1 MTAYA
6 WSMHGGEKTR
16 TKRHSTASD
25 KYARSHLVF
34 PVLCSLA
41 VLGYSSPAPVH
52 NHPGIGFIDSTRQ
65 PRVSELPNTSEGMDL
80 ELEELTLSNSIHVVC
95 NVRCVE

>member
-1 MTAYA
+1 MDNRVETLGEFFLQQCQVYIGFFFVTAYA

-25 KYARSHLVF
+25 NYTRSHLVF

-52 NHPGIGFIDSTRQ
+52 NHPGFGFIDSTRQ
-65 PRVSELPNTSEGMDL
+65 PRVSELPNTS
-80 ELEELTLSNSIHVVC
+80 
-95 NVRCVE
+95 